1 MPQVRLSARVQ
12 ADLSRLH
19 AFLVGKDV
27 NAAKRAMLAIRE
39 AFRPL
44 PHAPTIGRL
53 VEDSQDLRELV
64 IDFGASGY
72 LALYRFEP
80 ALDTVTILAVKH
92 QREDDYQ

>member
-1 MPQVRLSARVQ
+1 VRRNAL
-12 ADLSRLH
+12 RL
-19 AFLVGKDV
+19 V
-27 NAAKRAMLAIRE
+27 
-39 AFRPL
+39 RPT
-44 PHAPTIGRL
+44 AL
-53 VEDSQDLRELV
+53 VEDSEDLRELV